1 MAALPLEVRKGYAFP
16 KGNSAT
22 CRGYAPLCG
31 HSPNNTNKYCRKAE
45 GLPQIKRQG
54 AASRLLFIPLC
65 SRDHL
70 KGWQLFRT
78 HRSIQFGQFFRQPAV
93 KVSDDISQLSGDRI
107 GAR

>member
-22 CRGYAPLCG
+22 CRGYAPLCA

-54 AASRLLFIPLC
+54 RKPSTLYPTLL
-65 SRDHL
+65 
-70 KGWQLFRT
+70 
-78 HRSIQFGQFFRQPAV
+78 A
-93 KVSDDISQLSGDRI
+93 
-107 GAR
+107 